1 MAGYIQPN
9 SSRNNWTAL
18 SESAFQMDDCNN
30 QLYHVYESSKTQ
42 KPFQAP
48 QVSQTNNCFQTVFV
62 DDAFGNDTSNG
73 TIDHALKTIV
83 GALSLTRRIRA
94 MYGNNV
100 TLCITLRGGTYY
112 FGANATTR
120 SSQIGVVALT
130 SNDSNLIIENYQ
142 DERVVLSGGIR
153 LNLQWSVYAKLSNG
167 GTIMKSLVPPEI
179 NLDEFNELYIDDRR
193 AIVAKY
199 PNGDPSTQGL
209 YAKQPGFAFDAELW
223 WPSGFNRSKE
233 IHIDEPYRN
242 GTYFSH
248 YQIGLDGGTSVF
260 NPPANFWSTE
270 HPPAGDNYKIPR
282 GVTLKKGAL
291 PNMRNWTKPTT
302 GLVHA
307 FHAGYWGSW
316 VFEIASVHPTDRKIT
331 FGRGGFQEARGNEKG
346 GAYYVANIFE
356 ELDSPNEWFLDKDT
370 RTLYFMPNGTMPNV
384 FVGSQISCLISLSGS
399 SSYEQVNNV
408 LIKGLI
414 FTQTSHTYL
423 HDYMVPSGG
432 DWSVHRGGTI
442 FLTNTTNITIT
453 ENLFTEIGSNGIAVI
468 DYNQA
473 TSITL
478 NEFVWLADS
487 AVIAVG
493 ITNGIDGFTVT
504 SQPINTL
511 IQSNIMHETGIY
523 VKQSAPVL
531 IAVSRSVSVI
541 GNLMFNIPR
550 AAVNINDGFYGNHT
564 ISWNVMFNTVRETS
578 DHGPINTWDRQPFL
592 TDGRQTGVPSLWQHQ
607 SYIHHNLL
615 FNNYN
620 SFQPLEPR

>member
-199 PNGDPSTQGL
+199 PNGDPSTQ
-209 YAKQPGFAFDAELW
+209 
-223 WPSGFNRSKE
+223 
-233 IHIDEPYRN
+233 
-242 GTYFSH
+242 
-248 YQIGLDGGTSVF
+248 
-260 NPPANFWSTE
+260 
-270 HPPAGDNYKIPR
+270 
-282 GVTLKKGAL
+282 
-291 PNMRNWTKPTT
+291 
-302 GLVHA
+302 
-307 FHAGYWGSW
+307 
-316 VFEIASVHPTDRKIT
+316 
-331 FGRGGFQEARGNEKG
+331 
-346 GAYYVANIFE
+346 
-356 ELDSPNEWFLDKDT
+356 
-370 RTLYFMPNGTMPNV
+370 
-384 FVGSQISCLISLSGS
+384 
-399 SSYEQVNNV
+399 
-408 LIKGLI
+408 
-414 FTQTSHTYL
+414 
-423 HDYMVPSGG
+423 
-432 DWSVHRGGTI
+432 
-442 FLTNTTNITIT
+442 
-453 ENLFTEIGSNGIAVI
+453 
-468 DYNQA
+468 
-473 TSITL
+473 
-478 NEFVWLADS
+478 
-487 AVIAVG
+487 
-493 ITNGIDGFTVT
+493 
-504 SQPINTL
+504 
-511 IQSNIMHETGIY
+511 
-523 VKQSAPVL
+523 
-531 IAVSRSVSVI
+531 
-541 GNLMFNIPR
+541 
-550 AAVNINDGFYGNHT
+550 
-564 ISWNVMFNTVRETS
+564 
-578 DHGPINTWDRQPFL
+578 
-592 TDGRQTGVPSLWQHQ
+592 
-607 SYIHHNLL
+607 
-615 FNNYN
+615 
-620 SFQPLEPR
+620 